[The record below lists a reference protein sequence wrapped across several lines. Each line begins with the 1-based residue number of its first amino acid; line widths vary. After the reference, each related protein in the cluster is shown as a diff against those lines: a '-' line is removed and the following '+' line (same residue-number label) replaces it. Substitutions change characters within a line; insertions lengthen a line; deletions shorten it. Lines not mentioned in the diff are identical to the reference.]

1 MDDWLVFLGGNCLH
15 ILFKSISIY
24 FNIHIIYILIMY
36 IYGFALFGHPLT
48 QW

>member
-15 ILFKSISIY
+15 ILFKSILIF
-24 FNIHIIYILIMY
+24 FNIHIIYIH
-36 IYGFALFGHPLT
+36 GSALFGHPLS